1 MNVTIAREPGVERPS
16 WASGDID
23 LDRPSVA
30 RIYDYFLGGSHHFA
44 VDREMAQRLLLLV
57 PDVGEVMRANR
68 AFLRRAVRFMVAQ
81 GVDQF
86 LDIGSGIPTVGN
98 VHEVARL
105 ANPEARVVYVD
116 VDPVAVAHSRA
127 MLTDDPRTGVV
138 AADLR
143 DTAAILG
150 SPEMARLIDPS
161 RPVGL
166 LIVSVLHF
174 MADTTILQAATA
186 ELRAAMPAGS
196 YLAITHAVLDARVEE
211 AEFTQLYQATGSEP
225 VARSTAEI
233 RAFFGDFE
241 LVEPGLVFL
250 PQWRPESS
258 DDVDEH
264 PERFVALAGLGQKP

>member
-1 MNVTIAREPGVERPS
+1 MQLPP
-16 WASGDID
+16 WAGGDVD

-44 VDREMAQRLLLLV
+44 VDREMAQQLLRLA
-57 PDVGEVMRANR
+57 PDVADVMRANR
-68 AFLRRAVRFMVAQ
+68 AFLRRAVRFMLAE

-98 VHEVARL
+98 VHEVAQQH
-105 ANPEARVVYVD
+105 NPTARVVYVD
-116 VDPVAVAHSRA
+116 IDPVAVAHSRA
-127 MLTDDPRTGVV
+127 MLAGDPNTAVV

-150 SPEMARLIDPS
+150 SPEFARLIDPF

-174 MADTTILQAATA
+174 MADTTILQAAVA

-196 YLAITHAVLDARVEE
+196 YLAITHAVRDARAEE
-211 AEFTQLYQATGSEP
+211 AEFSQLYQATGSEP
-225 VARSTAEI
+225 VARTTAEI
-233 RAFFGDFE
+233 RDFFGDFA

-250 PQWRPESS
+250 PLWRPDSAEAI
-258 DDVDEH
+258 DDH
-264 PERFVALAGLGQKP
+264 PERFVALAGVGRTP